1 MKTMRAKDLIQMI
14 RSKLQNVNEMILNH
28 QFIIEAEEGKLPIEA
43 FKTFAGQQ
51 YYIVSHDA
59 RNLALMASRA
69 TNTKEFEF
77 FLELS
82 KGDIEALKLLE
93 KMGRALNLTKLD
105 NIEPIPEAVAYTH
118 YLAWLAL
125 YGNPGY
131 QAVALIIN
139 LPVWGSN
146 CRKLSNALK
155 NRYNIHETGF
165 LDLFSQPYEQIENR
179 GLEIIENYL
188 NYSEGMIRV
197 SRLIQKYELMFWDAI
212 YREVKKI

>member
-1 MKTMRAKDLIQMI
+1 MRAKDLVQMI
-14 RSKLQNVNEMILNH
+14 RNELQNVNEMILNH
-28 QFIIEAEEGKLPIEA
+28 QFIIDAEEGKLPLEA
-43 FKTFAGQQ
+43 FKIFVIQQ

-59 RNLALMASRA
+59 RSLALMASRA

-93 KMGRALNLTKLD
+93 KMGHALNLTTFK

-131 QAVALIIN
+131 QAIALIIN

-146 CRKLSNALK
+146 CKKLSYALK
-155 NRYNIHETGF
+155 NRYNSYETSF
-165 LDLFSQPYEQIENR
+165 LDLFSQPYEQIENK
-179 GLEIIENYL
+179 GLNIIENYL
-188 NYSEGMIRV
+188 DYSEGMISV
-197 SRLIQKYELMFWDAI
+197 SKLIQKYELMFWDAI
-212 YREVKKI
+212 YKEAKKI